1 MLHCKNTYKL
11 IRTRVLKKTKFHASP
26 SRGEAERSSDEGEN
40 KNFITLTCHKV
51 TSSPLKGEVYFSHL
65 LRNFN
70 QQIFSSRIEFFI
82 QNVIIKICNILY
94 KMLHLFLPFKI
105 FVVFEIWLYV
115 TNCNIF
121 LLKIKVFIKYALDLA

>member
-26 SRGEAERSSDEGEN
+26 SRGEAERSSDEGEY

-94 KMLHLFLPFKI
+94 KMLHYFLFSNPITKKNLSNYHKSH
-105 FVVFEIWLYV
+105 
-115 TNCNIF
+115 
-121 LLKIKVFIKYALDLA
+121 LLLFRCILK